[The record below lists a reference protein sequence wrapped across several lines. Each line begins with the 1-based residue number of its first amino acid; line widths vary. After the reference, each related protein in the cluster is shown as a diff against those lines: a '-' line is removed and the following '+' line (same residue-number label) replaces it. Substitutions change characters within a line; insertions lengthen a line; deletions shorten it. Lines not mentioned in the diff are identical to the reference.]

1 MKQGGFPP
9 CFFQI
14 YRLYIKTMARGSAA
28 KSAAGNAMSKYDVE
42 VEARLKVI
50 ESRLAEIEVKL
61 HELKSAP
68 APAAHTVVAGDI
80 NVEALAKILRLVEP
94 NFDRLQAV
102 QHLI

>member
-1 MKQGGFPP
+1 MA
-9 CFFQI
+9 
-14 YRLYIKTMARGSAA
+14 ARGSAA

-50 ESRLAEIEVKL
+50 ESILAEIEVKL

-68 APAAHTVVAGDI
+68 APAAAPAVVAGDI

-94 NFDRLQAV
+94 NFDKLYKQFSS
-102 QHLI
+102 